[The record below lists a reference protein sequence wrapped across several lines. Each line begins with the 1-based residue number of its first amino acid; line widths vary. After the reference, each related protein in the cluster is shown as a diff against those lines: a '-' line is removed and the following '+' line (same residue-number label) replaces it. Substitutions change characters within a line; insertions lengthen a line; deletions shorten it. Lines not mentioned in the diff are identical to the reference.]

1 MTEENVKLEAE
12 EEYPVLDSPLGR
24 MLFALGVEV
33 VNCGVAKDADR
44 LRKVHDVY
52 NSLQALWPENVKEIH
67 DTVHK
72 RMAEEG
78 LAATETGEI
87 VKVEKTG
94 EPVKIQKVVKRGG
107 GNGNLS
113 GGGSGNLSGSGE
125 TQVKK

>member
-1 MTEENVKLEAE
+1 MTEENVKEAI
-12 EEYPVLDSPLGR
+12 EEYPILDSPLGR

-33 VNCGVAKDADR
+33 VNCGIAKDEER

-52 NSLQALWPENVKEIH
+52 NSLQALWPANVKEIH

-78 LAATETGEI
+78 LMATETGEV

-94 EPVKIQKVVKRGG
+94 EPVKVQEVVK
-107 GNGNLS
+107 
-113 GGGSGNLSGSGE
+113 
-125 TQVKK
+125 KKDLEKK